1 MILSRLI
8 LTSLILI
15 SSQLYSQ
22 IPDKLQNTSWEQ
34 EGYDRILKINDSTY
48 SYFNSND
55 YTCSILVEGDFEGRF
70 KVIDINNNNLVL
82 NPGGIVNYRFTKID
96 SIPSNCIDEAID
108 KGNYIINFKSF
119 WQTFKDNYAFF
130 EKREINWNETYR
142 EYVPRIE
149 RIKTEQEFALI
160 LNEIITKFQ
169 DGHVNLEIPKS
180 ILENTEPSKT
190 KNTSISKEQIQSD
203 IINQYVENSKS
214 YNNGVISWGKLKDKN
229 IGYIEISDMND
240 FANYVP
246 YKLQNSNKFDSIFNS
261 VRNQV
266 NPLEYFRDEM
276 NGVNKILPIIKED
289 LKETEAVILD
299 LRFNGGGYE
308 TVALELLSH
317 FIDKE
322 KEIISIKA
330 KNKNGFTPIQNIT
343 IKPKEQ
349 SAKPLHLLISPFTAS
364 AAEIFALGS
373 LSYSNFQIYGSD
385 SAGIFSEILWKE
397 LPIGWNF
404 SLSNEIYLDPK
415 GTSYEGTGI
424 PVDYEFNYSKDRS
437 IFYQSF
443 YPSKGFKDKLLEW
456 LINSDL

>member
-15 SSQLYSQ
+15 SSKLYSQ
-22 IPDKLQNTSWEQ
+22 IPDKLQNTNWEQ

-48 SYFNSND
+48 SYLNSND
-55 YTCSILVEGDFEGRF
+55 YTCSILVEGDFKGRF
-70 KVIDINNNNLVL
+70 EVINISNNSLIL
-82 NPGGIVNYRFTKID
+82 NPGGIVNYRFKKID
-96 SIPSNCIDEAID
+96 SIPGNCSDTAID
-108 KGNYIINFKSF
+108 NGNYITNFKSF

-130 EKREINWNETYR
+130 DKREINWNKTYT
-142 EYVPRIE
+142 EYIAKIE
-149 RIKTEQEFALI
+149 KIKTEQEFALI

-169 DGHVNLEIPKS
+169 DGHINLEIPNS
-180 ILENTEPSKT
+180 ILEKAKPSKT

-203 IINQYVENSKS
+203 IIDQYVENPKS
-214 YNNGVISWGKLKDKN
+214 YNNGVINWGKLKDKN
-229 IGYIEISDMND
+229 IGYIGISDMND

-246 YKLQNSNKFDSIFNS
+246 KEFQNSDKFDSIFNS

-289 LKETEAVILD
+289 LKDTEAMILD

-330 KNKNGFTPIQNIT
+330 KKENGFTPIQNIT
-343 IKPKEQ
+343 LKPKEK
-349 SAKPLHLLISPFTAS
+349 STKPVHLLISPFTAS

-373 LSYSNFQIYGSD
+373 LSYSNFEIYGSD
-385 SAGIFSEILWKE
+385 SSGIFSEILWKE
-397 LPIGWNF
+397 LPIGWEF
-404 SLSNEIYLDPK
+404 SLSNEIYLDRT
-415 GTSYEGTGI
+415 GTSYEGIGI

-437 IFYQSF
+437 NFYQSF
-443 YPSKGFKDKLLEW
+443 YSNKRFKDKILEK
-456 LINSDL
+456 IK